1 MFCLWKSQ
9 MENECINIVPGEG
22 RQPKSILNDKF
33 WEKLSFPHLFPKGKF
48 GYKVK
53 RNINLRPLTCFNERL
68 LHFSQKFASD
78 TDYIF
83 FARNVL
89 RNLSMQKQINVAM
102 RKISTPVLKAGF
114 FDNTSLMEAARDY
127 VETDQA
133 FTFMNSIKGTP
144 TYWKKIKS
152 EVLALMVKQ
161 LGAIFFL
168 TLSCADL
175 RWDELIEIMQKLS
188 KVDKVDVDMS
198 NL

>member
-1 MFCLWKSQ
+1 MK
-9 MENECINIVPGEG
+9 
-22 RQPKSILNDKF
+22 
-33 WEKLSFPHLFPKGKF
+33 
-48 GYKVK
+48 
-53 RNINLRPLTCFNERL
+53 CFNERL

-114 FDNTSLMEAARDY
+114 FDNTSLMEAARGY

-144 TYWKKIKS
+144 TYWKKNKIRGFSINGK
-152 EVLALMVKQ
+152 
-161 LGAIFFL
+161 AIRCNFL
-168 TLSCADL
+168 SYV
-175 RWDELIEIMQKLS
+175 IMRRHQ
-188 KVDKVDVDMS
+188 MG
-198 NL
+198 

>member
-1 MFCLWKSQ
+1 MK
-9 MENECINIVPGEG
+9 
-22 RQPKSILNDKF
+22 
-33 WEKLSFPHLFPKGKF
+33 
-48 GYKVK
+48 
-53 RNINLRPLTCFNERL
+53 CFNERL

-78 TDYIF
+78 IDYIF

-127 VETDQA
+127 VETDEA

-144 TYWKKIKS
+144 AYWKKIKS

-188 KVDKVDVDMS
+188 KVDKVDVGMS